1 MNKVTL
7 MGRLTAAPEVRYP
20 PGENS
25 TAIARYTLAVDRR
38 FKKEGDTSA
47 DFIRCVAFGKQADFA
62 EKWLKKERKSVSAE
76 ESRLEAI
83 QTVMGQKCIRPMW
96 LWKNIISVRARQ
108 QEWDSFC
115 SGTETC
121 G

>member
-38 FKKEGDTSA
+38 
-47 DFIRCVAFGKQADFA
+47 
-62 EKWLKKERKSVSAE
+62 
-76 ESRLEAI
+76 SR
-83 QTVMGQKCIRPMW
+83 QCIA
-96 LWKNIISVRARQ
+96 V
-108 QEWDSFC
+108 
-115 SGTETC
+115 
-121 G
+121 